1 MRKKLFRIFSLL
13 LVFLMLLG
21 ASSVALAD
29 AGSFAGDS
37 DYGGGWDSGSDWGSS
52 DWGSDSDW
60 DSDWGSDSSTYY
72 YSDSD
77 SGSDLDFGSLKFIFI
92 VVAVIIVYFIIR
104 NKNNT
109 NGGGS
114 GGSSGNGGTAS
125 TGPRPQGGA
134 PTNKPTVDPK
144 VLKAKDPNFS
154 EQELL
159 EKVSNAYVQMQNCWQ
174 DKKWEPMRPLMT
186 DALYSQFDRQLEAL
200 KRNGQTNYVERISV
214 LGARIVGYYQDQVND
229 NLVVELRTRI
239 VDYTVNDA
247 TGAVVSGSKTAEKF
261 MTYEWTLIRSLEH
274 GTKEKDDV
282 TDLHCPNCGAP
293 LDVNHS
299 AKCEYCGQV
308 ITVDDYD
315 WVISQIKG
323 ISQVTKG

>member
-1 MRKKLFRIFSLL
+1 MRKKLFRVFSLL

-52 DWGSDSDW
+52 DWDST
-60 DSDWGSDSSTYY
+60 DWGSDD
-72 YSDSD
+72 YS
-77 SGSDLDFGSLKFIFI
+77 SGSGSGVPINGFVVVI
-92 VVAVIIVYFIIR
+92 VVVIIVFSVLKNR
-104 NKNNT
+104 NNKNGGN
-109 NGGGS
+109 GGS
-114 GGSSGNGGTAS
+114 GGSSGS
-125 TGPRPQGGA
+125 RPQGGA
-134 PTNKPTVDPK
+134 PANKPTVDPK
-144 VLKAKDPNFS
+144 ELKAKDPNFS

>member
-52 DWGSDSDW
+52 DWESSDW

-72 YSDSD
+72 SDNGSD
-77 SGSDLDFGSLKFIFI
+77 SGGSLDSLGYILLFVAA
-92 VVAVIIVYFIIR
+92 VVVYFIIKNR
-104 NKNNT
+104 NNKNGGN
-109 NGGGS
+109 GGS
-114 GGSSGNGGTAS
+114 GGSTGANPAS
-125 TGPRPQGGA
+125 NGPRPQGGA

-144 VLKAKDPNFS
+144 ALKQKDPNFS
-154 EQELL
+154 EQALL

-214 LGARIVGYYQDQVND
+214 LGARIVGYYQDKVND

-274 GTKEKDDV
+274 GTKEKDDL
-282 TDLHCPNCGAP
+282 TGLHCPNCGAP

-323 ISQVTKG
+323 ISQVTRG

>member
-1 MRKKLFRIFSLL
+1 MRKKLFRVFSLL

-52 DWGSDSDW
+52 DWDST
-60 DSDWGSDSSTYY
+60 DWGSDD
-72 YSDSD
+72 YS
-77 SGSDLDFGSLKFIFI
+77 SGSDPGTPINGFVIVI
-92 VVAVIIVYFIIR
+92 VVVIIVFSVLKNR
-104 NKNNT
+104 NNKNGGN
-109 NGGGS
+109 GGS
-114 GGSSGNGGTAS
+114 GGSSGS
-125 TGPRPQGGA
+125 RPQGGA
-134 PTNKPTVDPK
+134 PANKPTVDPK
-144 VLKAKDPNFS
+144 ELKAKDPNFS

-239 VDYTVNDA
+239 VDYTVSDA
-247 TGAVVSGSKTAEKF
+247 TGVVVSGSKTAEKF

-274 GTKEKDDV
+274 GTKAKDDV

>member
-1 MRKKLFRIFSLL
+1 MRKKLFRVFSLL

-52 DWGSDSDW
+52 DWDST
-60 DSDWGSDSSTYY
+60 DWGSDD
-72 YSDSD
+72 YS
-77 SGSDLDFGSLKFIFI
+77 SGSDPGTPINGFVIVI
-92 VVAVIIVYFIIR
+92 VVVIIVFSVLKNR
-104 NKNNT
+104 NNKNGGN
-109 NGGGS
+109 GGS
-114 GGSSGNGGTAS
+114 GGSSGS
-125 TGPRPQGGA
+125 RPQGGA
-134 PTNKPTVDPK
+134 PANKPTVDPK
-144 VLKAKDPNFS
+144 ELKAKDPNFS

-308 ITVDDYD
+308 ITVDDYN

>member
-1 MRKKLFRIFSLL
+1 MRKKLFRVFSLL

-52 DWGSDSDW
+52 DWDST
-60 DSDWGSDSSTYY
+60 DWGSDD
-72 YSDSD
+72 YS
-77 SGSDLDFGSLKFIFI
+77 SGSDPGTPINGFVIVI
-92 VVAVIIVYFIIR
+92 VVVIIVFSVLKNR
-104 NKNNT
+104 NNKNGGN
-109 NGGGS
+109 GGS
-114 GGSSGNGGTAS
+114 GGSSGS
-125 TGPRPQGGA
+125 RPQGGA
-134 PTNKPTVDPK
+134 PANKPTVDPK
-144 VLKAKDPNFS
+144 ELKAKDPNFS

-247 TGAVVSGSKTAEKF
+247 TGVVVSGSKTAEKF

-274 GTKEKDDV
+274 GTKAKDDV

>member
-37 DYGGGWDSGSDWGSS
+37 DYGGGWDSGSDWGGSDWGGS
-52 DWGSDSDW
+52 DWDSNDWGSDD
-60 DSDWGSDSSTYY
+60 
-72 YSDSD
+72 YS
-77 SGSDLDFGSLKFIFI
+77 SGSGPGIPINGFVVVI
-92 VVAVIIVYFIIR
+92 VVVIIVFSVLKNR
-104 NKNNT
+104 NNKNGG
-109 NGGGS
+109 NGSS
-114 GGSSGNGGTAS
+114 GGSSGS
-125 TGPRPQGGA
+125 RPQGGA

-144 VLKAKDPNFS
+144 ELKAKDPNFS

-214 LGARIVGYYQDQVND
+214 LGARIVSYYQDKVND

>member
-37 DYGGGWDSGSDWGSS
+37 DYGGGWDSGSDWGGSDWGGS
-52 DWGSDSDW
+52 DWDSNDWGSDD
-60 DSDWGSDSSTYY
+60 
-72 YSDSD
+72 YS
-77 SGSDLDFGSLKFIFI
+77 SGSVPGIPINGFVVVI
-92 VVAVIIVYFIIR
+92 VVVIIVFSVLKNR
-104 NKNNT
+104 NNKNGG
-109 NGGGS
+109 NGSS
-114 GGSSGNGGTAS
+114 GGSSGS
-125 TGPRPQGGA
+125 RPQGGA

-144 VLKAKDPNFS
+144 ELKAKDPNFS

-214 LGARIVGYYQDQVND
+214 LGARIVGYYQDKVND

>member
-1 MRKKLFRIFSLL
+1 MRNKLFRIFSLL

-21 ASSVALAD
+21 VSSFALAD
-29 AGSFAGDS
+29 AGGFSGDS
-37 DYGGGWDSGSDWGSS
+37 DYGGSWDSGSDWDS
-52 DWGSDSDW
+52 SDW
-60 DSDWGSDSSTYY
+60 DSDWDSGSSSYY
-72 YSDSD
+72 YIDSD
-77 SGSDLDFGSLKFIFI
+77 SEGSFGSLGYILLF
-92 VVAVIIVYFIIR
+92 VAAVIVYNIIKNR
-104 NKNNT
+104 NNKN
-109 NGGGS
+109 GGS
-114 GGSSGNGGTAS
+114 GGSGGSTGTNPAS
-125 TGPRPQGGA
+125 NGPRPQGGA

-144 VLKAKDPNFS
+144 ALKQKDPNFS
-154 EQELL
+154 EQALL

-214 LGARIVGYYQDQVND
+214 LGARIVGYYQDKIND

-282 TDLHCPNCGAP
+282 TGLHCPNCGAP

-323 ISQVTKG
+323 ISQVTRG